1 MEAKST
7 QVPGYP
13 DIQVEEIR
21 ARWAWVEPSVW
32 SERMLAA
39 LERGVRGGKWF
50 SLMDKVY
57 TMPNLRAAWNNVRA
71 NYGAAGVDRQTIEQF
86 GREEEKYLQVLQ
98 DELKEDRYQPHPARR
113 QWIPKPGSKEMRPL
127 GIPAVRDRVVQTA
140 LRNVLEPIFERKF
153 APQSYGFRPGRGC
166 KDALRRM
173 VALLQSGHRWV
184 VDADIKG
191 YFDSIPHERLMEEVE
206 REVADGRVLKLLR
219 KYLKAGVMEGIEFT
233 EPEEGT
239 PQGAVISPLLANLY
253 LDALDHLMAQ
263 EGFQMIRYADDFVI
277 LCRSRE
283 EAERALEKVKAF
295 MEERELT
302 LHPTKTRL
310 VDAMQKGGFDFLGYH
325 FEPQYRWPRKKSLDK
340 FKDNIR
346 AKTRRS
352 NGRSLECI
360 IANVNPTVRG
370 WYEYFKHSYRTTFP
384 YLDGWIRMRLRSI
397 LRKRAGRQGRGRG
410 ADHQRWP
417 NSYFDAL
424 GLFSM
429 TTARRALCQSR

>member
-1 MEAKST
+1 
-7 QVPGYP
+7 
-13 DIQVEEIR
+13 
-21 ARWAWVEPSVW
+21 
-32 SERMLAA
+32 
-39 LERGVRGGKWF
+39 
-50 SLMDKVY
+50 
-57 TMPNLRAAWNNVRA
+57 
-71 NYGAAGVDRQTIEQF
+71 
-86 GREEEKYLQVLQ
+86 
-98 DELKEDRYQPHPARR
+98 
-113 QWIPKPGSKEMRPL
+113 
-127 GIPAVRDRVVQTA
+127 
-140 LRNVLEPIFERKF
+140 
-153 APQSYGFRPGRGC
+153 
-166 KDALRRM
+166 M

-206 REVADGRVLKLLR
+206 REVADGSVLKLLR